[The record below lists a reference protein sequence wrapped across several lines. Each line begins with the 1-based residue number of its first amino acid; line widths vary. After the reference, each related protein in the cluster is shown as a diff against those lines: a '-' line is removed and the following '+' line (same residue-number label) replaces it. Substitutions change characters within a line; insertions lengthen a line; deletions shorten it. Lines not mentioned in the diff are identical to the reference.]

1 MTVVRDAH
9 VRDMTSVELYRVLAL
24 RSQVFVVEQ
33 ACVYQDLDGRD
44 LDDGARQLWLEAD
57 GGDVVVT
64 ARLLPE
70 PGPGGGTRIGRVAT
84 AQASRGLG
92 LAGRLLDH
100 ALATS
105 EGPWVLDAQAH
116 LADWYA
122 GYGFAVCGEEFLDD
136 GIPHVPMC
144 RPVG

>member
-1 MTVVRDAH
+1 VSVRDAH
-9 VRDMTSVELYRVLAL
+9 ARDMTSVDLYRVLAL

-33 ACVYQDLDGRD
+33 DCVYHDPDGRD
-44 LDDGARQLWLEAD
+44 LEDGVRQLWIDADDGAVAA
-57 GGDVVVT
+57 T

-70 PGPGGGTRIGRVAT
+70 PGGGTRIGRVVT
-84 AQASRGLG
+84 APASRGLG

-105 EGPWVLDAQAH
+105 DGPWVLDAQAH

-122 GYGFAVCGEEFLDD
+122 GFGFAVCGEGFLDD
-136 GIPHVPMC
+136 GIPHVPMH
-144 RPVG
+144 RPVADR